1 VATSAGQTGN
11 QEQPGLLAAPWHTAV
26 VLLLLFGIAA
36 LTAWGMTQLL
46 AKAAHRF
53 YRLESYTLGIV
64 YEWLI
69 VAFIAWGVRR
79 GGRRISDLVGGS
91 WPTARAVL
99 RDLGL
104 AFLFLFGS
112 GVIVG
117 ALQFAMR
124 NRPNPAVR
132 SLLPETPLEIV
143 FWIALSATAGF
154 CEETIFRGY
163 LQRQLGAFTGNPAAG
178 LVLQGV
184 IFGVCHGYQGA
195 KSIVALG
202 VYGCLFGLLA
212 QQRRSLRP
220 GIIAHF
226 LQDGVGGLLLRAV
239 LKRLPAG

>member
-1 VATSAGQTGN
+1 MAFSPGQSGN
-11 QEQPGLLAAPWHTAV
+11 QEQPGLIAAPWHTAV

-36 LTAWGMTQLL
+36 LTAWGL
-46 AKAAHRF
+46 AQSPAGGSHPL
-53 YRLESYTLGIV
+53 YRVGSYTLGIV

-69 VAFIAWGVRR
+69 VAFIVRGVRR
-79 GGRRISDLVGGS
+79 GGRSISELVGGS
-91 WPTARAVL
+91 WPTARALLLDV
-99 RDLGL
+99 GI

-143 FWIALSATAGF
+143 LWIALSATAGF

-163 LQRQLGAFTGNPAAG
+163 LQRQLGALTGSAAAG
-178 LVLQGV
+178 LLLQGV

-202 VYGCLFGLLA
+202 VYGCLFGVLA

-220 GIIAHF
+220 GMIAHF
-226 LQDGVGGLLLRAV
+226 LQDGVGGLVLREV